1 MATTKRPAPAQARR
15 PRPSKLGAS
24 LFIRL
29 GLYGLDSIEP
39 IVLAS
44 LATESPMLLIGAHGS
59 GKSLLLERVAN
70 ALGLSWR
77 HYNASLLNFDD
88 LVGYPLPDAQGQLKF
103 IQTPA
108 SIWGAQAVFI
118 DEISRARID
127 IQNRLFPI
135 IHERRVQGLPL
146 AGLRHRWAAMN
157 PPGFRDDDEEPRY
170 AGSEPLDLALSD
182 RFAFQVRVPDWR
194 QFDEAVQELV
204 IQADRHVPDPQVG
217 GDLLR
222 LLANTTIALPVVQAQ
237 WGTSVARYV
246 RLLSGLLESS
256 GHVLSARRAGMVAR
270 NILAVHAVRQ
280 SLDTAAEIGDSV
292 WSAVLHS
299 MPFAASGMRL
309 DDSVLL
315 ASHRE
320 AWRMAA
326 VSPDDP
332 MGAIL
337 GERDPLKRV
346 QLALTAHGLPEGEL
360 TTIIIDAL
368 STLEDGA
375 RHALAEWLLESGAVE
390 RLSVVAADEAARAY
404 REVACLQEVH
414 ENVRPN
420 SARHKVW
427 KIIQQRLGALD
438 PQEPQAERQANLLAS
453 LFSRSV
459 LVREA
464 QVDEVLQA
472 FARTRER
479 LHGVVIPADVVA
491 GAMS

>member
-1 MATTKRPAPAQARR
+1 MATNKTAALPQAR
-15 PRPSKLGAS
+15 PPQPSGLSAS
-24 LFIRL
+24 LFTRL

-44 LATESPMLLIGAHGS
+44 LATESPLLLIGAHGS

-88 LVGYPLPDAQGQLKF
+88 LVGYPLPDAQGHLKF

-135 IHERRVQGLPL
+135 IHEKRVQGLPL
-146 AGLRHRWAAMN
+146 ADLRHRWAAMN
-157 PPGFRDDDEEPRY
+157 PPGFRDDDDEPAY

-182 RFAFQVRVPDWR
+182 RFAFQVRMPDWR
-194 QFDEAVQELV
+194 QFDEAAQERV

-222 LLANTTIALPVVQAQ
+222 LLNATAIAIPVVQTQ
-237 WGTSVARYV
+237 WGKSVARYV

-280 SLDTAAEIGDSV
+280 SIDATVEIGDSV
-292 WSAVLHS
+292 WTAVLHS
-299 MPFAASGMRL
+299 MPFTASGIRL
-309 DDSVLL
+309 NDSVLL

-346 QLALTAHGLPEGEL
+346 QRALTATQLPEGEL

-368 STLEDGA
+368 NTLAEGA

-404 REVACLQEVH
+404 RDVACLQEVF

-420 SARHKVW
+420 SPRHKVW
-427 KIIQQRLGALD
+427 KLIQQRLGALD
-438 PQEPQAERQANLLAS
+438 PEEPRSERQANLLAS

-459 LVREA
+459 LVRED

-472 FARTRER
+472 FARTQER
-479 LHGVVIPADVVA
+479 LHGAETAAGGLPGAPA
-491 GAMS
+491 